1 MDLLNLVQLA
11 IDISL
16 ARDNYCE
23 EIKKLRINLEVFCH
37 TLKQLDDSN
46 CPNQFLKEAEQEIQ
60 KTYDWLKNL
69 PQEVSILDSV
79 KFQIPYNNKV
89 EQIKEKCNSIQQ
101 LITLSTALNVIK
113 QSNPQIQLIPKP
125 PSNIQAT
132 LTQIDDICINEKSD
146 KYILLQLISDEHT
159 KNMFRKHGVNLQ
171 NKHAIHFKDNQ
182 NEIVLCKISRQDYS
196 LLKDDIQQI
205 NTISQDHASI
215 LCKKI
220 DQNNKQPE
228 TIKQDDNNEQQ
239 DVFYSLDDNLKEISK
254 NIIDQIQYEFYLKI
268 TGRLGVFLY
277 RKKENIKECDKFI
290 QPDTWANRIQ
300 NTTIKLEEN
309 DKFAI
314 LMKKP
319 DYKVPLI
326 AYSISY
332 NI

>member
-16 ARDNYCE
+16 TRDNYCE

-60 KTYDWLKNL
+60 KTYEWLKNL

-113 QSNPQIQLIPKP
+113 KSTSQIPSIPKP
-125 PSNIQAT
+125 PLTIQPT
-132 LTQIDDICINEKSD
+132 VTQVDDIQINEKPE
-146 KYILLQLISDEHT
+146 KYIVLSVISDEHT
-159 KNMFRKHGVNLQ
+159 KTIFRKHGVNLQ
-171 NKHAIHFKDNQ
+171 NKHAIHFKDNES
-182 NEIVLCKISRQDYS
+182 EIVVCKISRQDYS
-196 LLKDDIQQI
+196 LLKEDIQQI
-205 NTISQDHASI
+205 NTISQDHAQI
-215 LCKKI
+215 LCRKI
-220 DQNNKQPE
+220 DRRQKYPEPKVDENN
-228 TIKQDDNNEQQ
+228 DQQ
-239 DVFYSLDDNLKEISK
+239 DVFYSLDDNVKELSK
-254 NIIDQIQYEFYLKI
+254 NMIDEVKYEFYLKI

-277 RKKENIKECDKFI
+277 RKKENITDFGKQI
-290 QPDTWANRIQ
+290 LPDTWANRIQ
-300 NTTIKLEEN
+300 NTTIKLEDN

-326 AYSISY
+326 AYSITY